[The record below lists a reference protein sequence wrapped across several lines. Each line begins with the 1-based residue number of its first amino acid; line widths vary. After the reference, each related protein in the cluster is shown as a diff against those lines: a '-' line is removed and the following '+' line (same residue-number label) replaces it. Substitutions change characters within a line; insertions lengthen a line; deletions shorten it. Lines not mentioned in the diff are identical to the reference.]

1 MGSKQSIWPHQA
13 SRTAGSIPGS
23 SLSSY
28 LNSGYTIE
36 CSKLLA
42 LLTPLSALQARAT
55 GDEGKGGGEEAAEAV
70 AACRRADRSGESGEC
85 GESGSIPSSPLGSS
99 LRPLG
104 SHVTDSADP
113 SRTTG
118 SHVTDSADP
127 SRIIV
132 ACVDLTPRAS
142 AAADAGLPSFA
153 APSRVA
159 GSVSRGV
166 SNGESLPP
174 KPTELQSEPRALP
187 TQPSDGRLCE
197 QSTRGVNQTRTRR
210 QQPNHATSRCVTLRH
225 AASRCVTLRHA
236 MSRHIALRHAMPRRV
251 ALRHTPMPHH
261 VTSHAHA
268 APRHVKCPSAD
279 DARWLPPRRAI
290 RHTRA
295 AHSQLHSTRQFN
307 SDTHQPHICTCER
320 GTLAWC
326 NRLAGGWRTTR
337 CSSLSE
343 IRSMEWV
350 CSRPTRTKLAVGIP
364 SAARSRM

>member
-1 MGSKQSIWPHQA
+1 MSHAPCRPSH
-13 SRTAGSIPGS
+13 RTAGSA
-23 SLSSY
+23 
-28 LNSGYTIE
+28 N
-36 CSKLLA
+36 
-42 LLTPLSALQARAT
+42 RAH
-55 GDEGKGGGEEAAEAV
+55 V
-70 AACRRADRSGESGEC
+70 ASTKRA
-85 GESGSIPSSPLGSS
+85 
-99 LRPLG
+99 
-104 SHVTDSADP
+104 HADS
-113 SRTTG
+113 
-118 SHVTDSADP
+118 
-127 SRIIV
+127 SRI
-132 ACVDLTPRAS
+132 TP
-142 AAADAGLPSFA
+142 
-153 APSRVA
+153 
-159 GSVSRGV
+159 
-166 SNGESLPP
+166 
-174 KPTELQSEPRALP
+174 
-187 TQPSDGRLCE
+187 
-197 QSTRGVNQTRTRR
+197 
-210 QQPNHATSRCVTLRH
+210 RH

-236 MSRHIALRHAMPRRV
+236 MSRHIALCHAMPRRV

-268 APRHVKCPSAD
+268 APCHVKCPSAD

-290 RHTRA
+290 RHMRA